1 MLLFEAERDSFF
13 FSADFIMN
21 ITRKADVDSVWRS
34 TMENGRSRMAKN
46 PISEAEMTILKRTLG
61 LAEQWQREANSER
74 SERERDYQALMKRL
88 LAEPGE
94 KSFLTHLIDQAFRS
108 HDPRRV
114 VDQFRYLLQRAGI
127 PKFFSSKDRLLL
139 QILRQGG
146 FLAPR
151 LAYSWI
157 LKRLREDAAQTVLP
171 EETENLEA
179 HLRRRYS
186 EQLRVNLN
194 HLGEEVLGDE
204 EASRRL
210 DHYRESL
217 SHPQI
222 DTISIKISSIHAQL
236 HPLGFRHFAEVLEER
251 LATIYRVALE
261 ERPSPEGTTK
271 SMCRQKLVYLD
282 MEAYHDLEL
291 TLEVFMKTLDR
302 SEFLKFHAGIVLQA
316 YLPDSYGAQQQ
327 LIRWA
332 KSRVRVGGAPLRMR
346 LVKGANLATEQFE
359 SEIQGWS
366 LPVYPSKTETDANF
380 KRMLEAGLQPETLK
394 ALKLGVAS
402 HNLFE
407 LAYAIALAE
416 EQGLKEGLSFEM
428 LEGMA
433 DPYRRVLQQA
443 KVGEPRQEMLLYTPV
458 VSQQHFLNAIAY
470 LIRRLDENT
479 GPKNFLRH
487 SFGLEPGGSEWKKL
501 ETQFLESWHLRGKV
515 SAQRR
520 REPRS
525 QQLLAPVQGLPG
537 IFRNEP
543 DTDWSHPENRKWA
556 EQIRKKWMTGA
567 EKGGRKIPVRVGGK
581 KVRGKRDSKT
591 FYDPSRPGIS
601 SGFQIQLAGL
611 KDIHTA
617 VDLANKDPDH
627 WGDTLLDARHQ
638 LLCGAAKNMR
648 ERRGDLIGVAA
659 LTAGKTFYES
669 DPEVSEAVDFI
680 EYYPYSLKCLQQQT
694 GLDFEPLGT
703 VLVISPWNFPI
714 AIPVGGVAA
723 ALAAGN
729 RVILKPSPESFP
741 VTCATMQCFW
751 DAGIPESALQLLNCA
766 EGEPVR
772 ALASHP
778 NLNALIFTGGTATAM
793 KILQQRPGV
802 ELSAETGGKNATIV
816 TAMADRDQAVKHVLH
831 SAFSHSGQKCSA
843 TSLLVLEKEVYEDQG
858 FRRQLCDAIRSL
870 RTGSVWDFSMKMG
883 PLIRE
888 PNPTLRSGFEN
899 LELGEEWLIPPVQNK
914 DNPLLWKPALKWG
927 VRPGSLT
934 HVTEFF
940 GPLLAVM
947 RAENLEEAIEIVNA
961 TGYGLTSGL
970 ESLDEREQQ
979 IWKERIQA
987 GNLYINSLTT
997 GAIVLRQPFGGMGL
1011 SAIGAGIKAGGPN
1024 YVQQFCRITAHQ
1036 APQTGEILKSTRM
1049 LSLTRRWETL
1059 LKKGFWEEQF
1069 GPEVTPELLFSLRA
1083 WRSALYWQDRE
1094 FGREHEYFHLRGQ
1107 DNLFRYLPVDRY
1119 VVRLHEQDSL
1129 SETLIRLGNGLIA
1142 GCRTELSRPP
1152 DLCSLLLDFLQD
1164 REGQLLLEEVE
1175 NTKESDEEL
1184 AGRLGKIDR
1193 LRYAAQERVPHKIM
1207 EVAALAGFHVS
1218 YSTPLAEGRLELLHC
1233 LREQSIS
1240 VDWHRYGNLGARESE
1255 FV

>member
-1 MLLFEAERDSFF
+1 MFLLEAERDSLFL
-13 FSADFIMN
+13 SADFIMN
-21 ITRKADVDSVWRS
+21 LARKADVGSVWRS

-46 PISEAEMTILKRTLG
+46 PVSKAEETILKRTLS

-74 SERERDYQALMKRL
+74 SERELEYEALMKRL

-94 KSFLTHLIDQAFRS
+94 KSFLTSLIDQAFRS
-108 HDPRRV
+108 HDPGRV

-127 PKFFSSKDRLLL
+127 PRFFNSKDRLLL
-139 QILRQGG
+139 EIFRRGG
-146 FLAPR
+146 FLVPR
-151 LAYSWI
+151 LAYSGI
-157 LKRLREDAAQTVLP
+157 IKRLREDAAQTVLP
-171 EETENLEA
+171 EEIEKLEG
-179 HLRRRYS
+179 HLHRRHA

-204 EASRRL
+204 EADRRQ

-217 SHPQI
+217 GHPQI

-251 LATIYRVALE
+251 LATIYQVALE
-261 ERPSPEGTTK
+261 KGPAPENTTQN
-271 SMCRQKLVYLD
+271 MDLQKLVYLD

-302 SEFLKFHAGIVLQA
+302 PEFLQLHAGIVLQA
-316 YLPDSYGAQQQ
+316 YLPDSYGAQQL

-332 KSRVRVGGAPLRMR
+332 KSRVHAGGAPLRMR

-359 SEIQGWS
+359 SELQGWT

-380 KRMLEAGLQPETLK
+380 KRMLEAGLKPEALK

-407 LAYAIALAE
+407 LAYAKTLAE

-443 KVGEPRQEMLLYTPV
+443 AGKDQKQEMLLYTPV
-458 VSQQHFLNAIAY
+458 VRQQHFLNAIAY

-479 GPKNFLRH
+479 GPENFLRH
-487 SFGLEPGGSEWKKL
+487 SFGLEPGGLEWKKL
-501 ETQFLESWHLRGKV
+501 EAQFLESWHLRAKV
-515 SAQRR
+515 SAKRR
-520 REPRS
+520 RDPRS
-525 QQLLAPVQGLPG
+525 HQGLAQVQGLPG
-537 IFRNEP
+537 IFQNEP
-543 DTDWSHPENRKWA
+543 DTDWSLPENRKWA
-556 EQIRKKWMTGA
+556 EQIRKKWMSEP
-567 EKGGRKIPVRVGGK
+567 EKGGRKIPVRIGGK

-591 FYDPSRPGIS
+591 FFDPSRPGIS
-601 SGFQIQLAGL
+601 SGFEIQLAGL
-611 KDIHTA
+611 KDIHAA
-617 VDLANKDPDH
+617 VDLARKDPEG
-627 WGDTLLDARHQ
+627 WGETLLEERHR
-638 LLCGAAKNMR
+638 LLRGTANKMR
-648 ERRGDLIGVAA
+648 ERRGELIGVAA

-669 DPEVSEAVDFI
+669 DPEVSEAVDFV
-680 EYYPYSLKCLQQQT
+680 EFYPYSFNCLKQQT

-729 RVILKPSPESFP
+729 RVILKPSPETFP

-766 EGEPVR
+766 EGEPVK

-778 NLNALIFTGGTATAM
+778 DLDALIFTGGTATAM
-793 KILQQRPGV
+793 KILRQRSRV

-870 RTGSVWDFSMKMG
+870 RTGPVWDFSMKMG

-888 PNPTLRSGFEN
+888 PNPTLQSGFDN
-899 LELGEEWLIPPVQNK
+899 LEPGEEWLIPPVQDK
-914 DNPLLWKPALKWG
+914 ENPLLWKPALKWG
-927 VRPGSLT
+927 VRSGSPA
-934 HVTEFF
+934 HQTEFF

-979 IWKERIQA
+979 IWKDRIRA
-987 GNLYINSLTT
+987 GNLYINRPTT

-1024 YVQQFCRITAHQ
+1024 YVQQFCRITSHQ
-1036 APQTGEILKSTRM
+1036 APQTGEILKSSRM
-1049 LSLTRRWETL
+1049 LSLTRRWETML
-1059 LKKGFWEEQF
+1059 ENGFWEEQF
-1069 GPEVTPELLFSLRA
+1069 GPEITPELVLSLQA

-1107 DNLFRYLPVDRY
+1107 DNLFRYLPVDRF
-1119 VVRLHEQDSL
+1119 VVRLQVQDKL

-1142 GCRTELSRPP
+1142 GCRTELSLPP
-1152 DLCSLLLDFLQD
+1152 DMASPVLDFLQD
-1164 REGQLLLEEVE
+1164 REGQLLLERVE
-1175 NTKESDEEL
+1175 TTQESDEEL
-1184 AGRLGKIDR
+1184 ALRLGTIDR
-1193 LRYAAQERVPHKIM
+1193 LRYSTRERVPRQIM
-1207 EVAALAGFHVS
+1207 EAAASAGFHVS
-1218 YSTPLAEGRLELLHC
+1218 HRTPLAEGRLELLHC

-1240 VDWHRYGNLGARESE
+1240 VDWHRYGNLGTRESE